1 MEVPIPCAFGEDAD
15 CEGRT
20 LPFTGVNWFRWS
32 SGIEYTY
39 IFLINKKW
47 GEYDLCGMDGT
58 ECQKTFTISDE
69 LLSDGPI
76 RDKKIPLRGRGHI
89 SGVKYRNGRTYLDVV
104 ITDSYHEHI
113 LVECNDHYAPICG
126 GDMIFPP
133 TWDEERANRV
143 LLRSMLKSVQKTVQK
158 PTSEPAQ
165 IKEVSKPQEPRQL
178 SFADYMSEAEIRR
191 M

>member
-1 MEVPIPCAFGEDAD
+1 MEVPIPCAFGEDAN

-20 LPFTGVNWFRWS
+20 LPFAGVNWFRWS
-32 SGIEYTY
+32 SGMDYTY
-39 IFLINKKW
+39 VFLINKKW

-76 RDKKIPLRGRGHI
+76 RDKKIPLRGRGRI
-89 SGVKYRNGRTYLDVV
+89 MGVDYRNGRTYLDVV

-113 LVECNDHYAPICG
+113 RVECDDHFAPVCG

-133 TWDEERANRV
+133 TWDEEKINRV
-143 LLRSMLKSVQKTVQK
+143 VLRSMLKSVQKTAQK
-158 PTSEPAQ
+158 PMSEPAQ
-165 IKEVSKPQEPRQL
+165 ITEVSKPQEPRQL

-191 M
+191 I